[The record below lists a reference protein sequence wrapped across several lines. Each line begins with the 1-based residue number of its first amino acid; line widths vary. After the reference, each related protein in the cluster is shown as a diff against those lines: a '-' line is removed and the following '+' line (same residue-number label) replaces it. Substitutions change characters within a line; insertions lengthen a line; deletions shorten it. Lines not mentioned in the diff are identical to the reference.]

1 MSLLVSSSSDDGFAH
16 ALRSRS
22 GVVGRL
28 LRESYRF
35 DFFQSVY
42 LITRM
47 FPDAPE
53 PGETTGFFDEPVR
66 LRPSSA
72 LVFPASDV
80 KNVDIVTREDAD
92 PLIYVTSTFMGLYG
106 VDASLPSH
114 FHDVIEREPEDTE
127 ALRAFLDIFNHR
139 IYAFFYRAW
148 KKYRPSLRRPRHS
161 KERSR
166 DARRFLSL
174 AGLSNVPNLSDAPV
188 APMRL
193 ASFAGRLGSR
203 ARNAEGLAALL
214 GGLLDGIPVEVE
226 ENVPRWI
233 PMANRPGMG
242 EGGGIQLGV
251 NSSIGETVYDR
262 SSKFQVKLG
271 PVGLDTYLS
280 LLPGGEL
287 AEKVAW
293 LIRLYAPDH
302 LDYDIELTLDAEDVS
317 GITLGDNGRLGLST
331 FLGDTAPSMTRVVEY
346 DTEDAPADD
355 RPTRPS
361 HETSMAGRAALGT
374 L

>member
-1 MSLLVSSSSDDGFAH
+1 MSLPVSPSDESLAH

-22 GVVGRL
+22 GIAGRL

-80 KNVDIVTREDAD
+80 KNVDVVTRDDAD

-148 KKYRPSLRRPRHS
+148 KKYRPSLRRPRTS
-161 KERSR
+161 KERR
-166 DARRFLSL
+166 RNARRFLSL
-174 AGLSNVPNLSDAPV
+174 AGLSNVPDLEDAPV

-214 GGLLDGIPVEVE
+214 EGLLDGIPVEVE

-233 PMANRPGMG
+233 PMADRPAMG

-251 NSSIGETVYDR
+251 NSNIGETVYDR

-293 LIRLYAPDH
+293 LVRLYAPDH
-302 LDYDIELTLDAEDVS
+302 LDYDVELTLDAEDVGGVS
-317 GITLGDNGRLGLST
+317 LGDEGRLGLST
-331 FLGDTAPSMTRVVEY
+331 FLGNTAPSMSRVVEY
-346 DTEDAPADD
+346 SNERSDADD
-355 RPTRPS
+355 PHAPPS
-361 HETSMAGRAALGT
+361 REASTAKGAALGA